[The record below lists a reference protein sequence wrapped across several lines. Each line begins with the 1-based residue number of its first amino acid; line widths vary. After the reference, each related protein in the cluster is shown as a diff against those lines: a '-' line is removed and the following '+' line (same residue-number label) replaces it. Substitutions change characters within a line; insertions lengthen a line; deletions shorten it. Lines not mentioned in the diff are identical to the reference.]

1 MKALRKF
8 ESGFAK
14 FRVEEIDA
22 PRPGDDEILVNVEY
36 AGICGTDLHI
46 YHDTY
51 DDAPPMTIGHEFSGV
66 VTEVGKNI
74 TKFKIGDRIVS
85 ETNAEY
91 CGECYLCKQGRFCLC
106 DARKAIGQ
114 KTDGVFAQEAVL
126 RASNVHLLP
135 VNVSMK
141 AAALAEPLSCVVHAV
156 MERSK
161 IQAGDNVL
169 VSGPGPI
176 GLMAVM
182 IAKLSGANVMLT
194 GTSIDADRLELGK
207 EIGADQTVDVM
218 SENIQEAVDKFTS
231 NTGVDVVLECS
242 GSGAAVST
250 GIKALRK
257 LGIFT
262 QIGLFGANASVD
274 LNAMCYKE
282 ISYFGCL
289 SKTNW
294 SWRRTTEILGS
305 EKLPLEKLVSHV
317 FRLDQWQEAFAV
329 ADQKS
334 GTKILFKP

>member
-1 MKALRKF
+1 MKALRKY
-8 ESGFAK
+8 EAGTAK
-14 FRVEEIDA
+14 FRVEEIDVPA
-22 PRPGDDEILVNVEY
+22 CGPDEILVDVEY

-51 DDAPPMTIGHEFSGV
+51 NDAPPMTIGHEFSAV
-66 VTEVGKNI
+66 VREVGAHVS
-74 TKFKIGDRIVS
+74 KFKPGDRVVS

-114 KTDGVFAQEAVL
+114 QTDGVFAEQAVL

-135 VNVSMK
+135 DSVSMK
-141 AAALAEPLSCVVHAV
+141 AAALAEPLSCVVHAA

-182 IAKLSGANVMLT
+182 IAKISGAQVMLT
-194 GTSIDADRLELGK
+194 GTSVDESRLRLGA
-207 EIGADQTVDVM
+207 EIGADRTVDVM
-218 SENIQEAVDKFTS
+218 NEDMQEAVSQFTA
-231 NTGVDVVLECS
+231 GKGIDVVLECS
-242 GSGAAVST
+242 GTGAAVASGT
-250 GIKALRK
+250 KALKK

-262 QIGLFGANASVD
+262 QIGLFGSHANVD
-274 LNAMCYKE
+274 LNAFCFKE
-282 ISYFGCL
+282 ITYYGCL

-294 SWRRTTEILGS
+294 SWRRTVELLGTGT
-305 EKLPLEKLVSHV
+305 LPLEKLISHI
-317 FRLDQWQEAFAV
+317 FTLDQWQEAFNI
-329 ADQKS
+329 ADQKA
-334 GTKILFKP
+334 GNKIFFKP